1 MLSIHLTSAVQ
12 AEIWEKAAPLAIII
26 QILTTRRGRYIE
38 NKSIFQRT
46 IRKLITTHAGLVH
59 AICHPLSVLSTK
71 MRQSEAFCININ
83 FIAYTQRCSAGIS
96 TDSAQTDGRKYVG
109 AQTIFIFIILAGND
123 FVRWWWTLF
132 GPLVV
137 GGAGGG
143 GPVGG
148 YFPGSC
154 QESLSVCHS
163 RLLAEWQ
170 ITGGKLSELWRGSV
184 QCDLLIVLFEK

>member
-1 MLSIHLTSAVQ
+1 MTLIVIYPIASVEMISIHLTTAVQ
-12 AEIWEKAAPLAIII
+12 ADICEKAAPLAKII

-83 FIAYTQRCSAGIS
+83 FIAYTQRCSVGIS

-109 AQTIFIFIILAGND
+109 TQTILIFIILAGND
-123 FVRWWWTLF
+123 FVRWWTLF
-132 GPLVV
+132 GPLVF
-137 GGAGGG
+137 GGAGGRGRG
-143 GPVGG
+143 GR
-148 YFPGSC
+148 
-154 QESLSVCHS
+154 SLSRQLPGVTFS
-163 RLLAEWQ
+163 LPFTAPATMTNYEW
-170 ITGGKLSELWRGSV
+170 KVE
-184 QCDLLIVLFEK
+184 